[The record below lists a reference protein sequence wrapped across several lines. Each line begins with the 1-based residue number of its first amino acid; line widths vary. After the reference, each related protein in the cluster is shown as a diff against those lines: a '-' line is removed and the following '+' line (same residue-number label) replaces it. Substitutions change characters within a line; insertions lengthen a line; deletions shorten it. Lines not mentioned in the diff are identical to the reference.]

1 MYGLAGRLG
10 VGATIGLSNTGSG
23 ATVGAIAAGFGVI
36 AAGGF
41 TFGGTTLVLATG
53 VGADVLPGEF

>member
-1 MYGLAGRLG
+1 
-10 VGATIGLSNTGSG
+10 
-23 ATVGAIAAGFGVI
+23 VI

-53 VGADVLPGEF
+53 AGVEVLPGVF